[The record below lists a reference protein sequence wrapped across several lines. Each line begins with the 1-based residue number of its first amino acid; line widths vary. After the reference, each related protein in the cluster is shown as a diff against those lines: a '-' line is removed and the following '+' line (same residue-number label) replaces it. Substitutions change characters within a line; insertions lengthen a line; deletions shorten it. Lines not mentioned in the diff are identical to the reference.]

1 MKNDHGFTLLE
12 VIVALTILAITLG
25 AIIKTSFI
33 QVENARYLRDK
44 TLAHWVALNV
54 ITEIQLRQSWPEV
67 GQQKGQS
74 SMAGREWDWSVQVAK
89 TIDEKLRRLDI
100 QVYEHAEA
108 KTPITSLVG
117 FVGAPF

>member
-1 MKNDHGFTLLE
+1 MNNDHGFTLLE
-12 VIVALTILAITLG
+12 VLVALTILAITLG
-25 AIIKTSFI
+25 AIIKTSFV

-54 ITEIQLRQSWPEV
+54 VTEIQVRQSWPEV

-74 SMAGREWDWSVQVAK
+74 SMAGREWDWSVKVSK
-89 TIDEKLRRLDI
+89 TIDDKLRRLDV
-100 QVYEHAEA
+100 QVYDRPQA